1 MYYVKMQQ
9 KKKKV
14 FYRPVAIDRVEGLQL
29 SQI

>member
-14 FYRPVAIDRVEGLQL
+14 FCRPVAIDRVEGLQL